1 MARRPPRRE
10 APPAERVQKLLASA
24 GHGSRRQIEGW
35 IEQGRLSLNGRP
47 AQLGDRASG
56 RDRITLDGKP
66 LRIRPRSSQPRVLIY
81 HKPVGEICSRRDA
94 EGRRTVFEALPPA
107 RGGRWVAI
115 GRLDLNTSGLLLF
128 TDDGALANRL
138 AHPSNGFQRE
148 YRVRIAGQV
157 DDDTMQRL
165 RDGITL
171 DDGPARFEGFERV
184 GGEGVNQWYSAVLGE
199 GRNRLVRRMIES
211 EGLQVSRLLRIRF
224 GPVVLPRWLHRGQWA
239 EASPQVLQD
248 LTGGPA
254 PPVAPTTRRRP
265 PPRRR

>member
-1 MARRPPRRE
+1 MARRTPRGE
-10 APPAERVQKLLASA
+10 AAPAQRVQKLLASA

-35 IEQGRLSLNGRP
+35 IEQGRLQLNGRL
-47 AQLGDRASG
+47 AQLGDHATA

-66 LRIRPRSSQPRVLIY
+66 LRIRPRSSQPRLLIY

-94 EGRRTVFEALPPA
+94 EGRRTVFESLPPA

-138 AHPSNGFQRE
+138 AHPSNGFERE

-157 DDDTMQRL
+157 DDDTLQGL
-165 RDGITL
+165 RDGVTL
-171 DDGPARFEGFERV
+171 DDGPARFERFERV
-184 GGEGVNQWYSAVLGE
+184 GGEGVNQWYTAVLGE

-211 EGLQVSRLLRIRF
+211 KGLQVSRLLRVRF
-224 GPVVLPRWLHRGQWA
+224 GPVALPRWLHRGQWT
-239 EASPQVLQD
+239 EAAPQVLHD
-248 LTGGPA
+248 LAGGPE
-254 PPVAPTTRRRP
+254 PPPAASTARRRP
-265 PPRRR
+265 RRR